1 MSLEGGL
8 PKCFG
13 IEEMEKRWKQF
24 KEGTSCKIS
33 KIIYSF
39 ITDHTG
45 KEDNFFDL
53 IEEKRS
59 ISDEEDEML
68 MRHYENCK
76 NNVGGKERI
85 EQMLKLVEY
94 LENREW
100 MKNEL

>member
-1 MSLEGGL
+1 MQFSSPITLE
-8 PKCFG
+8 
-13 IEEMEKRWKQF
+13 
-24 KEGTSCKIS
+24 
-33 KIIYSF
+33 
-39 ITDHTG
+39 

-68 MRHYENCK
+68 MRYYENCK

>member
-1 MSLEGGL
+1 MSWKGRGFEELKGWKKGGNNL
-8 PKCFG
+8 RREPVARFLK
-13 IEEMEKRWKQF
+13 
-24 KEGTSCKIS
+24 S
-33 KIIYSF
+33 YAVF
-39 ITDHTG
+39 ITDHTE

-53 IEEKRS
+53 VEENHS